1 MAIIDLGHTRYVY
14 CMMDEQNRQLPTA
27 KKDLDKLRKDMNLL
41 GLNITTNSMK
51 AMDALLH
58 RMDSIDEAVANKVNL
73 DEASLRELLDAS
85 RQTNES
91 LRLRLDILRMVR
103 GYDTDT
109 SVVPPDDDDKAIDN
123 TTLFSEEQ
131 AEAFKNEILNRSQAP
146 KGPDVQDAEIVQ

>member
-1 MAIIDLGHTRYVY
+1 MLYY
-14 CMMDEQNRQLPTA
+14 MMNEQNRQLPTA

-58 RMDSIDEAVANKVNL
+58 RMNSIDEAVANKVNL

-131 AEAFKNEILNRSQAP
+131 AEAFKNEILSRSQAHE
-146 KGPDVQDAEIVQ
+146 KPDVQEAEIVQ